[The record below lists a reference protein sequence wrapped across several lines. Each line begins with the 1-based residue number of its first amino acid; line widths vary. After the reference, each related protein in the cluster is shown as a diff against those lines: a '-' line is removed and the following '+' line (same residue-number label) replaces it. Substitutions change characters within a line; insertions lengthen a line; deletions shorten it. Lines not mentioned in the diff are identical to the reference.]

1 MIVPAQG
8 GQAAAL
14 DPAQRRAD
22 RLMTEAIE
30 DAVRPLFAV
39 NRGLGWLRVLVLLLP
54 SLACLWQY
62 YAEPNLGLALLWL
75 VAATLLYS
83 FLMIATHD
91 ISHAT
96 LLDQGDLEQALGCA
110 LSWPIAWPYLTYRN
124 LHMLHHRMNG
134 MDLRDP
140 ERREPT
146 AEEAA
151 QAGPLRQ
158 LHFRH
163 PFWGSVLGLGG
174 LQLILSMLW
183 FGWKLRATHSRLRAG
198 LRLDLM
204 GILVVQVLLF
214 AWAFSQGQVLKLVLM
229 LVVVERLVGA
239 VMQARGMIEH
249 HGLWR
254 PSTTY
259 ELTQLYTSRNIVA
272 GPLVNFLM
280 GGLPHHSLHHAY
292 PSIPYDRL
300 PEASAIAEAE
310 LARHGKP
317 PLPRVGS
324 YAEGLALLF

>member
-1 MIVPAQG
+1 
-8 GQAAAL
+8 
-14 DPAQRRAD
+14 
-22 RLMTEAIE
+22 MTEAIE
-30 DAVRPLFAV
+30 EAVRPLFRV

-62 YAEPNLGLALLWL
+62 YQEPNLGLALLWL

-96 LLDQGDLEQALGCA
+96 LLDQGDLEQGLGCA

-146 AEEAA
+146 EEEAA
-151 QAGPLRQ
+151 KAGPLRQ

-174 LQLILSMLW
+174 LQLILSMFW
-183 FGWKLRATHSRLRAG
+183 FGWKLRATHSRLWAG
-198 LRLDLM
+198 LRIDLL
-204 GILVVQVLLF
+204 GILLVQALLF
-214 AWAFSQGQVLKLVLM
+214 AWAISQGQVLKLVLM

-249 HGLWR
+249 HGLWL

-280 GGLPHHSLHHAY
+280 GGCPTTPCITPIRRSPTTACRR
-292 PSIPYDRL
+292 PR
-300 PEASAIAEAE
+300 
-310 LARHGKP
+310 
-317 PLPRVGS
+317 PLPKPSWPGTANRPCRGWEATPRAWRCCSEPQPWSATSAPPPAGS
-324 YAEGLALLF
+324 GDH

>member
-1 MIVPAQG
+1 MIVPAQAG
-8 GQAAAL
+8 LDAPP

-30 DAVRPLFAV
+30 EAVRPLFRV
-39 NRGLGWLRVLVLLLP
+39 NRRLGWLRVLGLLLP
-54 SLACLWQY
+54 ALACLWQY
-62 YAEPNLGLALLWL
+62 YQDPSLGPALLWL
-75 VAATLLYS
+75 VAATLLYA

-110 LSWPIAWPYLTYRN
+110 LSWPIGWPYLTYRN

-151 QAGPLRQ
+151 RAGPLRR

-183 FGWKLRATHSRLRAG
+183 FGWKLRATHSRLRGG
-198 LRLDLM
+198 LRADLI
-204 GILVVQVLLF
+204 GILAVQAVLV
-214 AWAFSQGQVLKLVLM
+214 AWALSQGQLLRLVLM

-239 VMQARGMIEH
+239 VMQARGMLEH

-254 PSTTY
+254 PNTTY
-259 ELTQLYTSRNIVA
+259 ELTQLYTSRNIQA
-272 GPLVNFLM
+272 GVLVNVLM
-280 GGLPHHSLHHAY
+280 GGLPYHSLHHAY

-300 PEASAIAEAE
+300 PEASAIAEAA

-324 YAEGLALLF
+324 YVEGLALLL